1 MSKKDIRSLSLDQI
15 KSFFLENGYKEY
27 RGDQVYSWLW
37 EKSAINFQ
45 QMTNL
50 PKSIRSILEE
60 SFIVNHIKLHTI
72 QKSKDGTI
80 KNGIKLFDDL
90 IIECVLIPTKKRITA
105 CISSQV
111 GCSLNCKFCATS
123 RLKRMRNLNPDEIYD
138 QVALINRQS
147 KEHYNRSITNIVFM
161 GMGEPLMNYKNVIEA
176 IKMITSK
183 KGLGISAKRIV
194 VSTSGIPKMIKKM
207 ADEKVKFK
215 LAVSLH
221 SAVDSIRTSIMPF
234 NEKMNLSELKLALRY
249 WYKKTKRIITYEYVV
264 WKGIN
269 DTIEDA
275 NALVDFCKFAPSKVN
290 LIQYNSIDDNKFSQA
305 SKENI
310 DLYQRILE
318 ENNINVTIRR
328 SRGQDIDAACGQLA
342 NKPSLN

>member
-15 KSFFLENGYKEY
+15 KKFFLENGFKDY

-60 SFIVNHIKLHTI
+60 SFIVNHIRVHTI

-90 IIECVLIPTKKRITA
+90 IVESVLIPTKKRITA

-111 GCSLNCKFCATS
+111 GCSLNCKFCATA

-138 QVALINRQS
+138 QVALISKQS
-147 KEHYNRSITNIVFM
+147 KEYYNRSLTNIVFM

-183 KGLGISAKRIV
+183 KGLGISARRIV

-207 ADEKVKFK
+207 ADENVKFK

-234 NEKMNLSELKLALRY
+234 NEKMNLSELKLALKY
-249 WYKKTKRIITYEYVV
+249 WYQKTKRIITYEYVV

-305 SKENI
+305 SKDNI
-310 DLYQRILE
+310 YLYQKILE

>member
-1 MSKKDIRSLSLDQI
+1 MSKKDIRSLSLEQI
-15 KSFFLENGYKEY
+15 KRFFLENGFKEY

-50 PKSIRSILEE
+50 PKLIRSILEE

-72 QKSKDGTI
+72 QKSEDGTI

-111 GCSLNCKFCATS
+111 GCSLNCQFCATS

-138 QVALINRQS
+138 QVALINKQS
-147 KEHYNRSITNIVFM
+147 KEYYNRSITNIVFM

-176 IKMITSK
+176 IKKITSK

-207 ADEKVKFK
+207 ADENVKFK

-234 NEKMNLSELKLALRY
+234 NEKMNLSELKLALKY
-249 WYKKTKRIITYEYVV
+249 WYQKTKRIITYEYVV

>member
-1 MSKKDIRSLSLDQI
+1 MSKKDIRSLSLEQI
-15 KSFFLENGYKEY
+15 KRFFLENGFKEY

-72 QKSKDGTI
+72 QKSEDGTI

-111 GCSLNCKFCATS
+111 GCSLNCQFCATS

-138 QVALINRQS
+138 QVALINKQS
-147 KEHYNRSITNIVFM
+147 KEYYNRSITNIVFM

-176 IKMITSK
+176 IKKITSK

-207 ADEKVKFK
+207 ADENVKFK

-234 NEKMNLSELKLALRY
+234 NEKMNLSELKLALKY
-249 WYKKTKRIITYEYVV
+249 WYQKTKRIITYEYIV

>member
-15 KSFFLENGYKEY
+15 KKFFLENSFNEY

-50 PKSIRSILEE
+50 PKSIRSVLED
-60 SFIVNHIKLHTI
+60 SFVINHIKLHTI

-90 IIECVLIPTKKRITA
+90 IVESVLIPTKKRITA

-138 QVALINRQS
+138 QVALISKQS
-147 KEHYNRSITNIVFM
+147 KEYYNRSLTNIVFM

-207 ADEKVKFK
+207 ADENVKFK

-234 NEKMNLSELKLALRY
+234 NEKMNLFELKLALKY
-249 WYKKTKRIITYEYVV
+249 WYKKTKKIITYEYIV

>member
-1 MSKKDIRSLSLDQI
+1 MSKKDIRSLSLDQLKI
-15 KSFFLENGYKEY
+15 FFLENGLKEY

-37 EKSAINFQ
+37 EKSAINFE

-50 PKSIRSILEE
+50 SKSIRSILED
-60 SFIVNHIKLHTI
+60 SFVINHIKLHTI

-90 IIECVLIPTKKRITA
+90 IVESVLIPTKKRITA

-138 QVALINRQS
+138 QVALISKQS
-147 KEHYNRSITNIVFM
+147 KEYYNRSLTNIVFM

-207 ADEKVKFK
+207 ADENVKFK

-234 NEKMNLSELKLALRY
+234 NEKMNLFELKLALKY
-249 WYKKTKRIITYEYVV
+249 WYKKTKKIITYEYIV

>member
-1 MSKKDIRSLSLDQI
+1 MLKKDIRSLTLDQI
-15 KSFFLENGYKEY
+15 KNFFLENGHKEY

-37 EKSAINFQ
+37 EKSAFTFK

-50 PKSIRSILEE
+50 SKSIRSILEE
-60 SFIVNHIKLHTI
+60 NFVINHIKVDAI

-80 KNGIKLFDDL
+80 KNAIKLFDGL
-90 IIECVLIPTKKRITA
+90 IVECVLIPTKTRITA

-123 RLKRMRNLNPDEIYD
+123 RLKRMRNLNSDEIYD
-138 QVALINRQS
+138 QVVLINKQS
-147 KEHYNRSITNIVFM
+147 NDYYNRSLTNIVFM
-161 GMGEPLMNYKNVIEA
+161 GMGEPLMNYKNVIQS

-183 KGLGISAKRIV
+183 KGLGISARRIV
-194 VSTSGIPKMIKKM
+194 VSTSGVPKMIKKM
-207 ADEKVKFK
+207 ADENMKFK

-221 SAVDSIRTSIMPF
+221 SAFDDIRTSIMPF
-234 NEKMNLSELKLALRY
+234 NEKMNLTELKLALKY
-249 WYKKTKRIITYEYVV
+249 WYNKTRRIITYEYVV

-269 DTIEDA
+269 DTEEDVK
-275 NALVDFCKFAPSKVN
+275 ALVNFCKIAPSKVN
-290 LIQYNSIDDNKFSQA
+290 LIQYNSIDENKFLQA

-310 DLYQRILE
+310 NLYQNILE
-318 ENNINVTIRR
+318 ENNINVTVRR

-342 NKPSLN
+342 NKSS